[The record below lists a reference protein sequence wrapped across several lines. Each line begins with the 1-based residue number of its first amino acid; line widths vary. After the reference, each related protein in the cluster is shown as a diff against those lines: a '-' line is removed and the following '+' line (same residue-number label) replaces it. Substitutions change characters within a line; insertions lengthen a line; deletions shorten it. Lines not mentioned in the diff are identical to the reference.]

1 VIPIYFSIP
10 NPSASLEVPQGAGC
24 PLRFSITHS
33 TTLVMARLC
42 TRYEKSPPG
51 SDGHLKEAAA
61 KRASGGINKSII
73 SIAIRHYAVYWFCDV
88 QTY

>member
-1 VIPIYFSIP
+1 
-10 NPSASLEVPQGAGC
+10 
-24 PLRFSITHS
+24 
-33 TTLVMARLC
+33 MARLC